1 MERELERAKRRL
13 LEHLAREISDK
24 RVLSA
29 MAQVPREAFIPEA
42 SIHLA
47 YEDIPL
53 PIDREQTI
61 SQPIMVA
68 MMTAALAPKATDS
81 VLEIGTGSGYQAAIL
96 SLLSKRVITME
107 RFPELAERAQTVLG
121 RLGYDNVTV
130 RPPGTVLGCPE
141 EAPFDGIMVT
151 AGAPRLPR
159 ILLDQMADGGRLVIP
174 VGSQREQELLLVK
187 KEEEGYTVKGLGP
200 CRFVPLVGQG
210 AWPQDETN
218 GYEPVLL

>member
-1 MERELERAKRRL
+1 MERELERTKARLFEHLAQEITDRRL
-13 LEHLAREISDK
+13 LT
-24 RVLSA
+24 A
-29 MAQVPREAFIPEA
+29 MAQVPREAFIPEV

-53 PIDREQTI
+53 PIGQEQTI
-61 SQPIMVA
+61 SQPIIVA
-68 MMTAALAPKATDS
+68 MMTAALAPKETDTI
-81 VLEIGTGSGYQAAIL
+81 LEIGTGSGYQAAVF
-96 SLLSKRVITME
+96 SLLARKVTTVE
-107 RFPELAERAQTVLG
+107 RFPELAERAREVLG

-130 RPPGTVLGCPE
+130 RPAGAVLGCPE

-159 ILLDQMADGGRLVIP
+159 LLLDQMSDGGRLVIP

-187 KEEEGYTVKGLGP
+187 REDDGYTVRGLGP

-210 AWPQDETN
+210 AWPE
-218 GYEPVLL
+218 